1 MREQDYYERG
11 YDDEPRRSKKA
22 KKRKRKQSG
31 SRGERVVVTLL
42 SLLFLTVAVVATV
55 KYVVRAP
62 EPVTDGEDQQTQQDG
77 TAEDSDAIQ
86 TISNGR
92 ERKSK
97 YCYNILLYG
106 VDNDAG
112 GSDTNM
118 LMRFDAV
125 NKTVD
130 VVSLPRDTLMSNG
143 HKLNSSYNNGGT
155 EALRSNIEDM
165 LGVPVDFYVSVDL
178 KGFIALIDQID
189 GVDFDVPEDMDYD
202 DPYQDLHIH
211 FKKGLQHLNGQQAME
226 VVRFRHNND
235 NTGYGGQQ
243 DLGRIGTQQAF
254 LKTVAQKLMKLENV
268 PAMAET
274 FLKYV
279 KTDLTLGNLMWLAN
293 QALSMGG
300 MDAISFATLPGDGAG
315 WYKGMSVYALD
326 PEQVL
331 EMTNSML
338 NPYATDITADDQNI
352 LVP

>member
-1 MREQDYYERG
+1 
-11 YDDEPRRSKKA
+11 
-22 KKRKRKQSG
+22 
-31 SRGERVVVTLL
+31 
-42 SLLFLTVAVVATV
+42 
-55 KYVVRAP
+55 
-62 EPVTDGEDQQTQQDG
+62 
-77 TAEDSDAIQ
+77 
-86 TISNGR
+86 
-92 ERKSK
+92 
-97 YCYNILLYG
+97 
-106 VDNDAG
+106 
-112 GSDTNM
+112 
-118 LMRFDAV
+118 
-125 NKTVD
+125 
-130 VVSLPRDTLMSNG
+130 
-143 HKLNSSYNNGGT
+143 
-155 EALRSNIEDM
+155 
-165 LGVPVDFYVSVDL
+165 
-178 KGFIALIDQID
+178 
-189 GVDFDVPEDMDYD
+189 MDYD

-211 FKKGLQHLNGQQAME
+211 FKAGLQKLNGQQAME

-235 NTGYGGQQ
+235 NTGYGGRQ

-300 MDAISFATLPGDGAG
+300 TDAISFATLPGDGSG